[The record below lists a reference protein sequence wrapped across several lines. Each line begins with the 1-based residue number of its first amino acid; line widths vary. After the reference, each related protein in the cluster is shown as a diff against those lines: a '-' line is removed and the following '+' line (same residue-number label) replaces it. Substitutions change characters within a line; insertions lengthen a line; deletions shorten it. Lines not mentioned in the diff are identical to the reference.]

1 MLARRF
7 VVFSLAGVSTVAAAL
22 QLHALFKVKGIT
34 NLELAMLAL
43 FTLSFAWVVLSFWSS
58 VFGFFQLM
66 TTPRLPGLVRADRA
80 VPRAPLVG
88 RTAVVMPVYNEDPLA
103 VTIKLQAIYESVRNS
118 GTLESFD
125 FFMLSDSTQPDA
137 WVAEELAW
145 AALCDR
151 VNGHGR
157 IFYRKRRDNVGKKSG
172 NIESFLKQFGKSYAY
187 MLVLDADSIMSGE
200 ALSDLVRLMDAN
212 PGAGIIQASPA
223 VVNRNTWFARVQQ
236 FASRVYGPVN
246 SAGLSWWLCSDSN
259 YWGHNAIIR
268 TQPFMEHCGLPVLSG
283 EPPFG
288 GHILSHDF
296 VEAALMRRAGF
307 TVWLIPEM
315 GGSYEEMPPNIIDYA
330 KRDQRWCQGNLQ
342 HLRLVFASRMR
353 AMSRMHFI
361 MGIMSY
367 VASPLWLS
375 FLAAGVLVAQQ
386 DKTIEP
392 VYFPAHQRTLFPDWP
407 IFDASTA
414 IALFFVSLAMLFIP
428 KLFGLIVILKDKDTR
443 RQVGGVFP
451 AFMSFVVESIYSVL
465 LAPTMMLFQ
474 TFFVLSTLLG
484 VSVSWGTQNR
494 GEDSTGWWEAIRT
507 HGWFTLVGAG
517 LAYVTYIIAPVL
529 IGWVVPV
536 LAGLA
541 LTVPISVFT
550 SRTSWGLFAKRMK
563 LFLIPEE
570 TEPPWV
576 VARVT
581 ELTEQL
587 TLPTHPTAGL
597 ERVITDPLAHAL
609 HLSVVTQHELDGVA
623 PPPLATDAR
632 RKAVEQGVATLTPK
646 EKMALLWD
654 PTALADLFGGVD
666 KAASD
671 VAT

>member
-1 MLARRF
+1 M
-7 VVFSLAGVSTVAAAL
+7 VFSLAGLSTVAATL

-34 NLELAMLAL
+34 NLELVMLGL

-58 VFGFFQLM
+58 VVGFFQLM
-66 TTPRLPGLVRADRA
+66 FTPHLPTLVRADRA
-80 VPRAPLVG
+80 VPRAPLRG
-88 RTAVVMPVYNEDPLA
+88 RTAVVMPVYNEDPLG
-103 VTIKLQAIYESVRNS
+103 VTIKLQAIYESVRDS
-118 GTLESFD
+118 GTLENFD
-125 FFMLSDSTQPDA
+125 FFMLSDSTQPEA

-145 AALCDR
+145 ASLCDR
-151 VNGHGR
+151 VQGHGR

-212 PGAGIIQASPA
+212 PTAGIIQASPV
-223 VVNRNTWFARVQQ
+223 VVNRSTLFARVQQ

-246 SAGLSWWLCSDSN
+246 SAGLSWWLAGDSN

-288 GHILSHDF
+288 GHIMSHDF

-342 HLRLVFASRMR
+342 HLRLVFAHGMR
-353 AMSRMHFI
+353 PMSRMHFL

-367 VASPLWLS
+367 VASPIWLS
-375 FLAAGVLVAQQ
+375 FLIAGVLVAHQ
-386 DKTIEP
+386 DKAIEP
-392 VYFPAHQRTLFPDWP
+392 VYFPHHRTLFPDWP

-414 IALFFVSLAMLFIP
+414 IALLFVSLGMLFIP
-428 KLFGLIVILKDKDTR
+428 KLFGLVVILRHRATR
-443 RQVGGVFP
+443 RQVGGIAA
-451 AFMSFVVESIYSVL
+451 AFGSFLAETIYSVL
-465 LAPTMMLFQ
+465 IAPTMMLFQ
-474 TFFVLSTLLG
+474 SSFVIATLLG
-484 VSVSWGTQNR
+484 VSVTWGTQNR
-494 GEDSTGWWEAIRT
+494 GEESTHWWHAART
-507 HGWFTLVGAG
+507 HGWHTAFGVGLG
-517 LAYVTYIIAPVL
+517 YVTYVVKPSL
-529 IGWVVPV
+529 LGWVAPV

-541 LTVPISVFT
+541 LSVPLSVVT
-550 SRTSWGLFAKRMK
+550 SRVSWGMFAKRLR

-570 TEPPWV
+570 TEPPAV
-576 VARVT
+576 VARVV
-581 ELTEQL
+581 ELTRDVAA
-587 TLPTHPTAGL
+587 PTHPTSGL
-597 ERVITDPLAHAL
+597 ERVLTDPLAHAL
-609 HLSVVTQHELDGVA
+609 HLAVIAQHELDGTA
-623 PPPLATDAR
+623 PPALAADAR
-632 RKAVEQGVATLTPK
+632 RKAIEQGTATLTTR

-654 PTALADLFGGVD
+654 SSALADLFLLRSSELAVERR
-666 KAASD
+666 A
-671 VAT
+671 